1 VGAVHPELANPVVVE
16 LPVRGE
22 GWVAANSPADR
33 IPSHGVDLLG
43 QRFAFDFVKVDERG
57 LPYDRP
63 GGYLRA
69 FTIGG
74 PTRAAYAWGAT
85 VHAPF
90 DGEVVAAVDGLP
102 ERRWLQA
109 LREIALALWQAVR
122 FAPSRLPLV
131 LGNHVI
137 LRRGDVYAG
146 LAHLAPG
153 SLAVHPGDVVT
164 TGQVLGR
171 VGHSGNSTSP
181 HLHFQLMD
189 AADPVHAAGVPCAF
203 ARYEVRRDG
212 GWSPVTSGVPG
223 KADRI
228 RLPG

>member
-1 VGAVHPELANPVVVE
+1 VGADHPELANPVVVE

-43 QRFAFDFVKVDERG
+43 QRYAFDFVKVDARG

-90 DGEVVAAVDGLP
+90 DGEVVAAVDGIP
-102 ERRWLQA
+102 ERRRLQA
-109 LREIALALWQAVR
+109 LREIVLALWQAVR

-153 SLAVHPGDVVT
+153 SLAVRPGEVVT
-164 TGQVLGR
+164 AGQVLGR

-189 AADPVHAAGVPCAF
+189 SVDLVAAAGVPCAF
-203 ARYEVRRDG
+203 ARYEVRHDG
-212 GWSPVTSGVPG
+212 GWMLASGVPA

-228 RLPG
+228 RFLG